1 MSTQLEA
8 LIQRVSEMD
17 EKLAS
22 DITLQLKR
30 ASNDRE
36 FGLVFNRHMPERVEL
51 YGRAVRR
58 GDKVRVIGEDAVHVV
73 LRARGRGSSR
83 TAELLSTSTGEKSEV
98 AVSDLVVV
106 ADFDDPIYPG
116 LRSTGKVERGGDKPF
131 HAVINAENYHALRAL
146 QFSHH
151 GKVDCIYI
159 DPPYNTGA
167 KDWKYNNDYVDGED
181 SYRHSKWLA
190 FMERRLREAKSLL
203 NPKKSVLIATIDEK
217 EVHRLGLLLE
227 QVFPTATIQMVSIA
241 INPSGVS
248 RKREFSRSDE
258 YAFFVLIGD
267 AAVIPQTL
275 GEEWG
280 FDSRCLYWRGLQRA
294 GSNSLRSD
302 RPNLFYPIFVS
313 EKDGRINSFG
323 SPLRIDE
330 DISSVEPPDGCL
342 AVFPF
347 NTYGIAA
354 TWQLSHTTAKE
365 WFDSGFLK
373 VGAYKGTNTT
383 FQYLAKGERKK
394 VEDGLYGE
402 VTYSPDGYVQVSSDG
417 LLTEVVPLTQW
428 GVSSHNASVNG
439 SSLLRKMMPAR
450 KFPYPKSLYAV
461 EDCLR
466 FFISDNPAAVVVD
479 FFGGSGTTAHAVMR
493 LNRQDGGHRQSI
505 TITNNEVSVEEQKAL
520 RKKGFR
526 QGDNEWEQWGI
537 CEYITKPRV
546 TAAVTGKTPEG
557 EPIKGNYTYWDEFP
571 MSEGFEENVEFFD
584 LTYEDPERVHQ
595 GEAYEAVSPLLWL
608 RAGAES
614 SRETDP
620 GRGFSITDSYA
631 ILFNPDMWRE
641 FTADLRDKSVRC
653 VYVVTDIDA
662 VFDRVKG
669 HLPDVDT
676 VRLYEDFL
684 STFKFTTGS

>member
-51 YGRAVRR
+51 YGRVVRR
-58 GDKVRVIGEDAVHVV
+58 GDKVRVIGEDVVHVV

-83 TAELLSTSTGEKSEV
+83 IAELLSTSTGEKSEV
-98 AVSDLVVV
+98 PVSDLVVV

-131 HAVINAENYHALRAL
+131 HAVINAENFHALRAL

-241 INPSGVS
+241 INPTGVS
-248 RKREFSRSDE
+248 RDREFRRSDE
-258 YAFFVLIGD
+258 YAFFVLIGG
-267 AAVIPQTL
+267 ATVTPQALGAV
-275 GEEWG
+275 WG
-280 FDSRCLYWRGLQRA
+280 FNDSGVKLRWNGLMRSGTSARRA
-294 GSNSLRSD
+294 DS
-302 RPNLFYPIFVS
+302 PNLFYPLFIN
-313 EKDGRINSFG
+313 KDGTFHSVGNHLPISA
-323 SPLRIDE
+323 LRTTI
-330 DISSVEPPDGCL
+330 VAPDGCV
-342 AVFPF
+342 AVFPIRSDGSEGRWQVSAS
-347 NTYGIAA
+347 NIAA
-354 TWQLSHTTAKE
+354 LHAK
-365 WFDSGFLK
+365 GYLK
-373 VGAYKGTNTT
+373 VGRFRGASTSIS
-383 FQYLAKGERKK
+383 YLKSGEQGK
-394 VEDGLYGE
+394 VERGDFGTVTRGQDGS
-402 VTYSPDGYVQVSSDG
+402 VIVQGCAGS
-417 LLTEVVPLTQW
+417 LKTPLTQW
-428 GVSSHNASVNG
+428 RVTAHSAADHG
-439 SSLLRKMMPAR
+439 STLLRKMMPDR
-450 KFPYPKSLYAV
+450 KFPFPKSLYAV

-466 FFISDNPAAVVVD
+466 FFISDNPDAVVLD

-537 CEYITKPRV
+537 CEYITKPRI
-546 TAAVTGKTPEG
+546 TAAITGETPDG
-557 EPIKGNYTYWDEFP
+557 DPIKGNYTYWDEFP

-620 GRGFSITDSYA
+620 GQGFSITNSYA